1 MSGSPLAHS
10 PRRDGPFDVALV
22 MEEQDAEA
30 AGEVVV
36 DLTQSFG
43 ESSTKRVAAHLRSQQ
58 DQMCEDVVKDVEQC
72 VRPAAPAPRPQP
84 APADPSLTRAGA
96 GCWCRWGS

>member
-22 MEEQDAEA
+22 VEQQDAEA

-58 DQMCEDVVKDVEQC
+58 DQMCEDVVKDVEQR
-72 VRPAAPAPRPQP
+72 VRAPAPAPPPRSPPCPAQP
-84 APADPSLTRAGA
+84 HARRRWL
-96 GCWCRWGS
+96 WCRWRS